1 MLLGCEICAKFAPHF
16 VAFADRYELL
26 HFDRCT
32 LPLVA
37 CIHLRPQ
44 I

>member
-26 HFDRCT
+26 QSDRCT

-37 CIHLRPQ
+37 
-44 I
+44 